1 MKGYLA
7 DYGVD
12 LEVYAYWVWRYYPD
26 WLIWWQDYGSQAN
39 QESGATA
46 EGAATAVDSAQG
58 ESATAVLPQLC
69 ILQDCLRV
77 LTTSVKVVQD
87 EMSSAIP
94 INVKF
99 FGLVAVVTCQ
109 RIWPLKVLHLTC
121 DVV

>member
-87 EMSSAIP
+87 DKCQILCLGGSGHMPKDLAFE
-94 INVKF
+94 
-99 FGLVAVVTCQ
+99 GVA
-109 RIWPLKVLHLTC
+109 L
-121 DVV
+121 DM